1 MDLHIS
7 RAQLKPV
14 AATHHDQVLLK
25 IFVSSVSCC
34 WSMAPRL
41 RDGERIATVD
51 AQRLQQVRPARLLLA
66 EATAVCEP
74 EPWLSVSSHQCN
86 RPRMNPICCGF
97 RLCAARVFR
106 CVRVTRFTPDF
117 LQ

>member
-14 AATHHDQVLLK
+14 ATTHHDQVLLK

-41 RDGERIATVD
+41 REESGLRPWTY

-66 EATAVCEP
+66 EATAVCGP
-74 EPWLSVSSHQCN
+74 EPWL
-86 RPRMNPICCGF
+86 
-97 RLCAARVFR
+97 
-106 CVRVTRFTPDF
+106 
-117 LQ
+117 